1 MPTDGK
7 QPSANEGATDR
18 IAQLKPPAQLD
29 FDTTYLADTWI
40 RWKQEL
46 EL

>member
-7 QPSANEGATDR
+7 QPSANEGVTDR
-18 IAQLKPPAQLD
+18 IAQLKPSAQLD
-29 FDTTYLADTWI
+29 FDTTYLADTKI

-46 EL
+46 QL